1 MILLQLSA
9 AQGPAECCLAVAHAL
24 EMLLAEARGRGLN
37 AAHVEQEDGPE
48 RGTIRS
54 VLLSL
59 DGEGAGLFA
68 EGWTGS
74 HLWVSPSPYR
84 PGHKRKNWY
93 FGAQCFETPPSF
105 DASGIR
111 FEFTRASGPGGQH
124 VNTTASAVR
133 AVHEATGI
141 AVKVSTERSQHANRK
156 LAVALIAAKL
166 AELEAEAG
174 QSARADRWRHHLAIE
189 RGNPKRVF
197 RGPEFRPA

>member
-24 EMLLAEARGRGLN
+24 RRLLAEARARGLR
-37 AAHVEQEDGPE
+37 AGIVEREAGPQKD
-48 RGTIRS
+48 TLRS

-59 DGEGAGLFA
+59 DGAGASAFA

-84 PGHKRKNWY
+84 SGHKRKNWY
-93 FGAQCFETPPSF
+93 FGAQSFETPPSF
-105 DASGIR
+105 DPSGIR

-156 LAVALIAAKL
+156 LAVALIAARL
-166 AELEAEAG
+166 AALEEQAG
-174 QSARADRWRHHLAIE
+174 RSARAARWRHHLEIE
-189 RGNPKRVF
+189 RGNPKRTF
-197 RGPEFRPA
+197 RGPQFRPA

>member
-24 EMLLAEARGRGLN
+24 DLLLEEARSRGLK
-37 AAHVEQEDGPE
+37 ADCIEREDGPAS
-48 RGTIRS
+48 GTIGS
-54 VLLSL
+54 ILLSI

-68 EGWTGS
+68 NSWAGS
-74 HLWVSPSPYR
+74 HLWVCASPYR
-84 PGHKRKNWY
+84 PNHKRKNWY
-93 FGAQCFETPPSF
+93 FGAQSFETPPSF

-111 FEFTRASGPGGQH
+111 FEFTKASGPGGQH

-133 AVHEATGI
+133 ATHLATGV

-166 AELEAEAG
+166 AEMEAEAG
-174 QSARADRWRHHLAIE
+174 QSARADRWRHHLEIE
-189 RGNPKRVF
+189 RGNPNRTF
-197 RGPEFRPA
+197 RGEKFRPG

>member
-24 EMLLAEARGRGLN
+24 DLLLKEARSRGLK
-37 AAHVEQEDGPE
+37 ADCVEREDGPAP
-48 RGTIRS
+48 GTIGS
-54 VLLSL
+54 ILLSI

-68 EGWTGS
+68 NSWAGS
-74 HLWVSPSPYR
+74 HLWVCTSPYR
-84 PGHKRKNWY
+84 LNHKRKNWY
-93 FGAQCFETPPSF
+93 FGAQSFETPPSF

-111 FEFTRASGPGGQH
+111 FEFTKASGPGGQH

-133 AVHEATGI
+133 ATHLATGV

-174 QSARADRWRHHLAIE
+174 QSARTDRWRHHLEIE
-189 RGNPKRVF
+189 RGNPNRTF
-197 RGPEFRPA
+197 RGEKFRPG